1 MMSYKRN
8 HDFVDVYL
16 AKKDI
21 NLEDIVMQEEEV
33 AEVKWVKPE
42 ELEELIKEN
51 QTPKSLEM
59 YFGFLRELIG

>member
-16 AKKDI
+16 VRKDI
-21 NLEDIVMQEEEV
+21 ELKDIVMQPEEV
-33 AEVKWVKPE
+33 ADVKWVTKD
-42 ELEELIKEN
+42 ELEKMIKEE

-59 YFGFLRELIG
+59 YFGFLRKLIG